1 MIKLLGNIPKN
12 LVLAVS
18 GGVDSMAMLDFLSR
32 KHQITCAFFHH
43 GTENSENAFQFIQ
56 TYTVKHNIK
65 LLVGKIEKNKEK
77 GMSKE
82 EHWRNERYR
91 FLDHFDCVAT
101 AHNLDDCVETWIWS
115 SMHGQSSLIP
125 YNRNNVIRP
134 FLLNRKTDLI
144 KWCIDKNVPWIEDDS
159 NKDLKYTRNYIR
171 HKMMPHALAINP
183 GIHKLISKKLL
194 DRQKTFK

>member
-1 MIKLLGNIPKN
+1 MIKLLGSIPKN

-32 KHQITCAFFHH
+32 KHQTTCAFFHH
-43 GTENSENAFQFIQ
+43 GTDNSENAFQFIQ
-56 TYTVKHNIK
+56 NYTVKHNIK
-65 LLVGKIEKNKEK
+65 LLVGKIECNKEK

-91 FLDHFDCVAT
+91 FLDQFDCVAT